1 MQRILCETKGKP
13 RPPDTVFTN
22 LALGRPGAQPR
33 AQRFSTVFE
42 GLAVAAANSL
52 RNLKEMQW
60 FCEAGI
66 ANLKIAENRPSFLAR
81 LSLKIY
87 NVQIENWGNP
97 INLIERN

>member
-1 MQRILCETKGKP
+1 MSLAANLLQADGKP

-42 GLAVAAANSL
+42 GLAVAAASSL
-52 RNLKEMQW
+52 RNLTELQW

-66 ANLKIAENRPSFLAR
+66 ANLKIAENRPICLAR
-81 LSLKIY
+81 FL
-87 NVQIENWGNP
+87 
-97 INLIERN
+97 